1 MLSNFSY
8 VVKTKWVSVM
18 ALVMLSTI
26 HNTQLKSYKAQN
38 SSFGSFKNIQ
48 LENVYIYRF
57 QSAEVA
63 QLLVLNP
70 EEAP

>member
-1 MLSNFSY
+1 
-8 VVKTKWVSVM
+8 M

-38 SSFGSFKNIQ
+38 SSFDSYKNIQ
-48 LENVYIYRF
+48 LENVYGYRF